1 MTEVRTHMI
10 EDAPDAIA
18 ASAGLDA
25 EAGVDRAELFG
36 GDADD
41 LRDSLSSLSQLAMT
55 SLTLPQ
61 TLTHIAEFAVNAIP
75 GADGAGLTLLEGDR
89 RNTVVASDDFVVAV
103 DNIQYSLGE
112 GPCITAAEQG
122 QTVRSGSLGGDAQWP
137 RFGPRVG
144 RLGVH
149 SVLCLP
155 LQTDDGVLGAMNVYA
170 RAKDAFDDRAV
181 TLGELFAVPAAVSVQ
196 NAQALSNALL
206 LSEQLQKAL
215 TNRKIIDHAIG
226 IVVSRSGCT
235 SVEAFSRLREMSQKE
250 HKKLAEVAQ
259 SIFDDAKRR
268 AQARRSGS

>member
-1 MTEVRTHMI
+1 MT
-10 EDAPDAIA
+10 EDAPDAVA
-18 ASAGLDA
+18 APAGIDT
-25 EAGVDRAELFG
+25 EPSVERAELFG
-36 GDADD
+36 DDVDD
-41 LRDSLSSLSQLAMT
+41 LRDSLNSLSQLAMT

-75 GADGAGLTLLEGDR
+75 GADGAGLTLLQGER
-89 RNTVVASDDFVVAV
+89 RNTVVASAEFVVAV

-112 GPCITAAEQG
+112 GPCITAAVRK

-149 SVLCLP
+149 SVLSLP
-155 LQTDDGVLGAMNVYA
+155 LQTADGVLGAMNVYA

-196 NAQALSNALL
+196 NAQALSDALV

-215 TNRKIIDHAIG
+215 TNRKVIDHAIG

-235 SVEAFSRLREMSQKE
+235 SAEAFSKLREMSQRD
-250 HKKLAEVAQ
+250 HKKLADVAQ
-259 SIFDDAKRR
+259 AIFDDAKRR
-268 AQARRSGS
+268 AQARRSSP

>member
-1 MTEVRTHMI
+1 MTEDI
-10 EDAPDAIA
+10 PDAA
-18 ASAGLDA
+18 TAHGDPRPELGMDP
-25 EAGVDRAELFG
+25 DELFG
-36 GDADD
+36 DDVDD
-41 LRDSLSSLSQLAMT
+41 LRNSLSSLSQLAMT

-75 GADGAGLTLLEGDR
+75 GADGAGLTLLDGDR

-103 DNIQYSLGE
+103 DSIQYSLGE
-112 GPCITAAEQG
+112 GPCITAAERA

-149 SVLCLP
+149 SVLSLP
-155 LQTDDGVLGAMNVYA
+155 LKTEGGVLGAMNVYA
-170 RAKDAFDDRAV
+170 RAKNAFDDRAV
-181 TLGELFAVPAAVSVQ
+181 ALGELFAVPAAVSVQ
-196 NAQALSNALL
+196 NAQALANALT

-215 TNRKIIDHAIG
+215 TNRKVIDHAIG

-235 SVEAFSRLREMSQKE
+235 SAEAFAKLREMSQKD
-250 HKKLAEVAQ
+250 HRKLADVAQ